1 MLYVKVKKTNE
12 RGTEGED
19 WALKASSTL
28 EDFGNLSLLLNV
40 QNFFFSSSSSFLSST
55 LHQLSNLDPLVI
67 YNLKL
72 PPYELKT
79 IGDEIPI
86 SIRITLAAINLDNP
100 IDDEKSPSTLRI
112 IMTSLPVLR
121 KADSDSHSNSDD
133 GDKNRLDTYDGIS
146 SFVICTLNPKIQL
159 QKNLELFINSREKV
173 SFVVAG
179 FLPYQS
185 KW

>member
-1 MLYVKVKKTNE
+1 
-12 RGTEGED
+12 
-19 WALKASSTL
+19 
-28 EDFGNLSLLLNV
+28 
-40 QNFFFSSSSSFLSST
+40 
-55 LHQLSNLDPLVI
+55 
-67 YNLKL
+67 
-72 PPYELKT
+72 
-79 IGDEIPI
+79 
-86 SIRITLAAINLDNP
+86 
-100 IDDEKSPSTLRI
+100 
-112 IMTSLPVLR
+112 MTSLPVLR